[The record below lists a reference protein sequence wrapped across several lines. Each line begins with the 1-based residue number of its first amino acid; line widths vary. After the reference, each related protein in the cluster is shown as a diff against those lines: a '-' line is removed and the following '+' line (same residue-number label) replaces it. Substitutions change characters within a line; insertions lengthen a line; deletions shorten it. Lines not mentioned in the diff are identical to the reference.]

1 MIENSERDKRASDGE
16 EQQETD
22 RRMMGKSSKRQAS
35 EGEEQET
42 GERRGRARDRR
53 VMGKSVRNKRMMGE
67 SKRQTG
73 K

>member
-1 MIENSERDKRASDGE
+1 
-16 EQQETD
+16 
-22 RRMMGKSSKRQAS
+22 MGKSSKRQAS

-53 VMGKSVRNKRMMGE
+53 VMGKSVRDKRMMGKSVRDKQMMGK

-73 K
+73 E